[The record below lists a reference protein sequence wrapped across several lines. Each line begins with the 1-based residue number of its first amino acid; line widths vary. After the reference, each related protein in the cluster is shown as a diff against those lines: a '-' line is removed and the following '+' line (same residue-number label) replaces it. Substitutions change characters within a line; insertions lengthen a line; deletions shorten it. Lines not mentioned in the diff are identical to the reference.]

1 MLQSSQLVIGVLEAG
16 LIASLLIFN
25 VALLAHFRKT
35 AQNAALALLKQ
46 HLSLKARVR
55 RDGQWVALPAT
66 LLVPHDAVPHARSRC
81 VAGRWQDRNAM
92 ILFGLPVKLIDAV
105 RRGRPKSPLS

>member
-1 MLQSSQLVIGVLEAG
+1 MLEAG
-16 LIASLLIFN
+16 LITSLLIFN
-25 VALLAHFRKT
+25 MALLGHFRRT

-66 LLVPHDAVPHARSRC
+66 LLVAHDAVAHARSRC
-81 VAGRWQDRNAM
+81 ARADGK
-92 ILFGLPVKLIDAV
+92 IETL
-105 RRGRPKSPLS
+105 